1 MGRHGGFPGFCC
13 RDCAGK
19 SHDEPA
25 RKRKPARTISR
36 RAGFAFVT
44 PVQRERLVVVMSAAM
59 SATMTATEP
68 AVAAVAAAAM
78 PAAMESTMTAPAA
91 MPEGIGDP
99 EAVAIAVTRAVIAA
113 AGVVVAVTRVIAGI
127 AAVISRAA
135 DADADR
141 DMCIRRCGCGERQA
155 ERRTRQHERA
165 NCIFAE
171 VFHSEIL

>member
-44 PVQRERLVVVMSAAM
+44 PVQRERLVVVMSA
-59 SATMTATEP
+59 T
-68 AVAAVAAAAM
+68 AAVAATKPTVTASVAAM
-78 PAAMESTMTAPAA
+78 PATMESAMTAPAA
-91 MPEGIGDP
+91 MSEGIGDP
-99 EAVAIAVTRAVIAA
+99 EAIAIAVTRAVIAA
-113 AGVVVAVTRVIAGI
+113 TGVVVAVTRVIAGI
-127 AAVISRAA
+127 AAVIYRAA
-135 DADADR
+135 NADADR
-141 DMCIRRCGCGERQA
+141 DMCIRRGGCDERQA

-165 NCIFAE
+165 DCIFAE